1 MQRRATASPER
12 RLGCPTSA
20 SGTTSTQ
27 RPSVITQAR
36 VDTAPIS
43 RLELEAQSAATAK
56 HTAPP
61 KLAQKSGEW
70 QSGCRRHQK
79 ENGNQKLPRQCR
91 MQSSKARKAKTALVS

>member
-27 RPSVITQAR
+27 RPSVITQAT

-56 HTAPP
+56 QTAPP
-61 KLAQKSGEW
+61 RPPAIAII
-70 QSGCRRHQK
+70 
-79 ENGNQKLPRQCR
+79 R
-91 MQSSKARKAKTALVS
+91 MQLFRIAKDQDRSEEHTSELQSLRHLVCR